1 MAGRSTVG
9 APLDRDHVGGGLTA
23 RRTDDLPAQ
32 GSRLSARAGLGVCG
46 DLGEAW
52 EHAAGG
58 GDGPGSGYR
67 PGCAGAGTVDRGGG
81 DAEGVRGGGVVRNE
95 TRSLWHCGIIMAGRA

>member
-1 MAGRSTVG
+1 MAGRPAVG
-9 APLDRDHVGGGLTA
+9 APLDRDHAGSGVTA
-23 RRTDDLPAQ
+23 GRVDDLPAQ
-32 GSRLSARAGLGVCG
+32 GSCLSAGAGLGVCG
-46 DLGEAW
+46 HLGQTW

-81 DAEGVRGGGVVRNE
+81 DAEGVRVF
-95 TRSLWHCGIIMAGRA
+95 S